1 MAQYAGAINAHIA
14 NPSAAPD
21 EEWQRITAAL
31 DAVAQQKNSYIAG
44 LYWYT
49 DLDSAKK
56 ASKALG
62 KPILSLRLLGKLTD
76 EFSCA
81 NSRFFRTV
89 LYPNEE
95 VSTLLHDRFVLHWQ
109 SVRPVPTVTIDFGDG
124 RKLERTL
131 TGNSIHYI
139 LDSDARPLDALPG
152 LYGPKAFVRGL
163 LDAERLYK
171 LPAGMNDVE
180 RNLTR
185 QIYYGD
191 QHRRI
196 SAAWLSDTMK
206 IGGTAPKGF
215 TIVKGRNGDAL
226 SIAPLAITKAITETS
241 ILRAMNMATDEL
253 GKITD
258 EAAWKKIA
266 QLHPTDAELD
276 NRSISLIRRQNP
288 TITEDDLTH
297 LTRNFQELIAL
308 IPCALEHVSNDIP
321 AHWRALGSCGDG
333 LDQQQVEIHR
343 AHRCTRWRGAL
354 AGACVADR
362 RAQVI
367 VEWHAV
373 GHAQPA
379 GGPFFHT
386 GHMHVAGRGGL
397 AAQGLQPRQRIT
409 RGSGRQRRLVAG
421 RGRGDPVEHHHA
433 GAGSGSRR
441 GGIRPAGLAVGIQE
455 ALEQGDGCGHPIAA
469 ATGLG
474 RQMGRMA
481 SQQGGS
487 HQGKGIDVG
496 HG

>member
-1 MAQYAGAINAHIA
+1 MNSTFRFLSLLLFALFSAQNSFATDPAEVLARKAISENAAASSAAIEELRSLGPAGLQALMTQYAGTINAHIA

-21 EEWQRITAAL
+21 EEWQRISAAL

-131 TGNSIHYI
+131 TGNSIHYV
-139 LDSDARPLDALPG
+139 LDSDAHPLDALPG

-163 LDAERLYK
+163 LDAERLFK
-171 LPAGMNDVE
+171 SLAGKNDLD

-191 QHRRI
+191 QHKKI

-206 IGGTAPKGF
+206 IGGQAPKGF
-215 TIVKGRNGDAL
+215 MIVKGRSGDAL
-226 SIAPLAITKAITETS
+226 SIAPLAVTKAITETS

-297 LTRNFQELIAL
+297 LTPKFQELVAL
-308 IPCALEHVSNDIP
+308 DTVRNEYLMHTKLYVWLLNDPVSNDVEKLNTKVYDSLFLTPSSDPWLGLFSPEIYT
-321 AHWRALGSCGDG
+321 ALDN
-333 LDQQQVEIHR
+333 
-343 AHRCTRWRGAL
+343 
-354 AGACVADR
+354 
-362 RAQVI
+362 
-367 VEWHAV
+367 
-373 GHAQPA
+373 
-379 GGPFFHT
+379 
-386 GHMHVAGRGGL
+386 
-397 AAQGLQPRQRIT
+397 
-409 RGSGRQRRLVAG
+409 
-421 RGRGDPVEHHHA
+421 
-433 GAGSGSRR
+433 
-441 GGIRPAGLAVGIQE
+441 GGI
-455 ALEQGDGCGHPIAA
+455 
-469 ATGLG
+469 
-474 RQMGRMA
+474 
-481 SQQGGS
+481 
-487 HQGKGIDVG
+487 KN
-496 HG
+496 